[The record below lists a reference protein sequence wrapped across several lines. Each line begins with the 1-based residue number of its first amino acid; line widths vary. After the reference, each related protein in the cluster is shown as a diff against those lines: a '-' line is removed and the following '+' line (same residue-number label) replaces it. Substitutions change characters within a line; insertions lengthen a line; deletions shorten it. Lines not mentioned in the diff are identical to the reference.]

1 MAKDTHINVT
11 MDFRKRINGGGVYD
25 LRIPSS
31 VSVKQLLQY
40 VMDTLNLTDEENTR
54 SSIKVVT
61 KNLLIAD
68 DDMLIDYPVTDGD
81 ILLVL

>member
-11 MDFRKRINGGGVYD
+11 MDFSKRINGGGIYD
-25 LRIPSS
+25 LRIPSQL
-31 VSVKQLLQY
+31 SVKQLLQY
-40 VMDTLNLTDEENTR
+40 VMETLNLAYEENTC

-61 KNLLIAD
+61 KDFLIAD
-68 DDMLIDYPVTDGD
+68 DDMVSDYPVTDGD

>member
-11 MDFRKRINGGGVYD
+11 MDFSKRINGGGIYD
-25 LRIPSS
+25 LRIPSQL
-31 VSVKQLLQY
+31 SVKQLLQY
-40 VMDTLNLTDEENTR
+40 VMETLNLAYEENRR

-61 KNLLIAD
+61 KDLLIAD
-68 DDMLIDYPVTDGD
+68 DDMVSDYPVTDGD

>member
-11 MDFRKRINGGGVYD
+11 MDFSKRINGGGIYD
-25 LRIPSS
+25 LRIPSQL
-31 VSVKQLLQY
+31 SVKQLLQY
-40 VMDTLNLTDEENTR
+40 VMETLNLAYEDSR

-61 KNLLIAD
+61 KDLLIAD
-68 DDMLIDYPVTDGD
+68 DDMVSDYPVTDGD